1 MATLAGA
8 GRKLERIEAFFCDI
22 EKEETPQASGE
33 IKKNA
38 SEAAVSTRGVLDSS
52 HYSHITHLP

>member
-22 EKEETPQASGE
+22 EKEKTPQTSIE
-33 IKKNA
+33 IKKCQ
-38 SEAAVSTRGVLDSS
+38 
-52 HYSHITHLP
+52 